1 MGMTIGLALGAF
13 ASTRLCVYM
22 KVYVYLIL
30 IVASLVCYICL
41 LFKHH
46 NLKKTTIE
54 TQNAAEIVKKNGNL
68 KMIQIKNNSSQSIE
82 N

>member
-1 MGMTIGLALGAF
+1 MGLTIGLALGAF
-13 ASTRLCVYM
+13 ASTTLCVYM

-30 IVASLVCYICL
+30 IVISLVCYVCL

-46 NLKKTTIE
+46 NLKKTSIE
-54 TQNAAEIVKKNGNL
+54 MQNAENLEKNDNVKLTQLN
-68 KMIQIKNNSSQSIE
+68 NNSPQSIE